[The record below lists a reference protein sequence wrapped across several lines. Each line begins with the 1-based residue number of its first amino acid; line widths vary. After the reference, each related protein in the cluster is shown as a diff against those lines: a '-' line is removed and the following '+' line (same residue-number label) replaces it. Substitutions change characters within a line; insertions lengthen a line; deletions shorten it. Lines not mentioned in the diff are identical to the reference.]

1 MTEPNIAG
9 KALSNKLYQQ
19 QHQLQLQQHPESQLD
34 SDISAALVYMT
45 ADPISLCFWICLQV
59 NMATTNIKKKY
70 YRYSQ
75 ILYSLRYILI

>member
-19 QHQLQLQQHPESQLD
+19 QLQQHQPQLN
-34 SDISAALVYMT
+34 SAISAALVYMT

-59 NMATTNIKKKY
+59 NMA
-70 YRYSQ
+70 
-75 ILYSLRYILI
+75 